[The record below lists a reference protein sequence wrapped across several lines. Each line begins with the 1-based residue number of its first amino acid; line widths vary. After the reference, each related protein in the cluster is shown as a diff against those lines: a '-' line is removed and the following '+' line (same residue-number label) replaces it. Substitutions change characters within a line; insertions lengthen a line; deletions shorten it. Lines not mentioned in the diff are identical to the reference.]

1 MQQSTLTVVP
11 NPSPATKASLL
22 DERIALFQ
30 HEHAKLMALDNEV
43 QTLREQRRTL
53 QAHIPQAKVRREE
66 LRQARIN
73 QLMGGTVCLEA
84 AREYREL
91 GELLE
96 DAEEAVTMSE
106 KQERRL
112 AMPLYDA
119 HMATSSALSMV
130 AGCYESYL
138 DYRVAPAILKP
149 LKQQVAELASLA
161 HAKACILGQEG
172 ALRWAQAELNR
183 ALKEAMNGP
192 RVALAEDKPAAREVL
207 ATPTRPRAF
216 DLLRLC
222 DSPGKR
228 QLLKQEMNQP

>member
-1 MQQSTLTVVP
+1 MEQHTLTAIP

-30 HEHAKLMALDNEV
+30 REHAKLTELDNEV
-43 QTLREQRRTL
+43 QTLRAQRRTL
-53 QAHIPQAKVRREE
+53 QASIPPAKTRREE
-66 LRQARIN
+66 LRQGRIN
-73 QLMGGTVCLEA
+73 QLIGGNVCLEA

-96 DAEEAVTMSE
+96 DAEEAVALSE

-149 LKQQVAELASLA
+149 LKTQLGELAALA
-161 HAKACILGQEG
+161 HAKVCILGQEG
-172 ALRWAQAELNR
+172 ALRWAQAELNQ
-183 ALKEAMNGP
+183 ALKEAMNGH
-192 RVALAEDKPAAREVL
+192 RVALPDDKPAAREVL
-207 ATPTRPRAF
+207 ATQTRPRAF

-222 DSPGKR
+222 DTPGKR
-228 QLLKQEMNQP
+228 CALKHEMNQP